1 MNWNSWTDFFAMG
14 GYALYVWGS
23 VAMTF
28 LLLAGEVCG
37 LRMRRR
43 MLMKM
48 LGRWVKSNLSS
59 NRRESNEK
67 SA

>member
-1 MNWNSWTDFFAMG
+1 MNWNSWSDFLAMG

-43 MLMKM
+43 TLMKT
-48 LGRWVKSNLSS
+48 LERWIRS
-59 NRRESNEK
+59 NRRDGNEK